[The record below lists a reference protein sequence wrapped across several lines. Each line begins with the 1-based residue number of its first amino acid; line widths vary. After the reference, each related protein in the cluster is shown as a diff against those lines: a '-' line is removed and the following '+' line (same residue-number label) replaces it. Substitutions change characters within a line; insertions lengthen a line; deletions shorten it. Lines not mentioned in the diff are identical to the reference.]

1 MREKY
6 TFNFGHEKQVMTKGY
21 YETREHLVLKV
32 LAYLYFNKTP
42 KIETR
47 ITKSYKYK
55 PDLVID
61 EDGQVKLWVECGKV
75 SIKKL
80 KKISRDFSSARIYVF
95 RQNMNSAEALASQFK
110 NRGGNPSG
118 VNFVSFE
125 NDFVECVA
133 GNLTKVNHIDYKK
146 AENNIN
152 ITINGNELVSK
163 INSTLP

>member
-6 TFNFGHEKQVMTKGY
+6 TFNFGDEKQIMTKGY
-21 YETREHLVLKV
+21 YETREHLVLKL
-32 LAYLYFNKTP
+32 LAYVYLNKSP

-47 ITKSYKYK
+47 IKKSYKYK

-80 KKISRDFSSARIYVF
+80 KKITRDFGSVRIYVF

-110 NRGGNPSG
+110 NKGGNRSG

-125 NDFVECVA
+125 DGFVGSIAE
-133 GNLTKVNHIDYKK
+133 NLKKVNHIDYEKSQD
-146 AENNIN
+146 NIR
-152 ITINGNELVSK
+152 IEINGSKLTSK
-163 INSTLP
+163 ITVT